1 MSNDEED
8 WSSIASVDE
17 KWNHVRQTTDNIG
30 TNESTGECVN
40 ASSCSPANNSAILNL
55 YKEREWVDTIHIAQ
69 SSAES
74 LQGSSDLFSNNEMV
88 TIHSI

>member
-8 WSSIASVDE
+8 WSSFASRDE
-17 KWNHVRQTTDNIG
+17 KLNHVCQTTDNIG
-30 TNESTGECVN
+30 THESTGECVN

-55 YKEREWVDTIHIAQ
+55 YKERESADTIHIAQ

-74 LQGSSDLFSNNEMV
+74 LQSSSDLFSNNDMV
-88 TIHSI
+88 SIHSI